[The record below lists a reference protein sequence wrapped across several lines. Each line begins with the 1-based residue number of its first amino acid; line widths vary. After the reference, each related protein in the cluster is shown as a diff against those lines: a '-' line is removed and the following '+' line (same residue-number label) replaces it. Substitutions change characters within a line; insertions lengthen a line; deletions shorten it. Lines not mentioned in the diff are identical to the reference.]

1 MRIPF
6 GTVAVTEKSK
16 DLIAKILESN
26 RLSGGK
32 YVREFEKRFAKLL
45 GIEEAVAVST
55 GTDADALALAV
66 LYDYGARRGDEIIL
80 PALSFVST
88 GNAVLQAGFT
98 PIFVDID
105 RRTLNI
111 DHQKIEEKITVRT
124 KAIMPVHLMGKPAEM
139 DAITDIG
146 KRYGLFVI
154 EDAAEAHGATYR
166 GRNIGTIGDMAA
178 FSLYVAHIIT
188 TVEGGI
194 VTTGRPDFAE
204 ILRSLRSHG
213 RACKCESCV
222 LNRSSSYCAK
232 RFSNG
237 DATDIRF
244 IFERI
249 GFSAKMNELE
259 AAIGIGNLDIYQDI
273 LDRRREN
280 LYYLIEQCK
289 RFSPQL
295 VTIEKEP
302 HEEIG
307 PHALPLVVQEN
318 APFSRDQLVGY
329 FEKNGIDTRNLFSS
343 MPTQC
348 AGFKYMGHAPGDFPN
363 AEYIGN
369 HGIHIGVHQDLG
381 RKECDYVLNVIS
393 DFISRGVRSGVKIS
407 GAKRDAPMSEGDIPP
422 VLSDSCSHT
431 ETA

>member
-6 GTVAVTEKSK
+6 GTIAVTEKSK
-16 DLIAKILESN
+16 KLIAEILEAN
-26 RLSGGK
+26 RLSSGK
-32 YVREFEKRFAKLL
+32 YVREFEKKFAKLVATK
-45 GIEEAVAVST
+45 EAVAVST

-66 LYDYGARRGDEIIL
+66 LYDFGAHRGDEIIL

-98 PIFVDID
+98 PVFVDIN

-111 DHQKIEEKITVRT
+111 DPHQIEEEITDRT
-124 KAIMPVHLMGKPAEM
+124 RAIMPVHLMGKPAEM
-139 DAITDIG
+139 DSINDIA
-146 KRYGLFVI
+146 KHYGLFVV
-154 EDAAEAHGATYR
+154 EDAAEAHGATYK
-166 GRNIGTIGDMAA
+166 GNNVGSLADMGA
-178 FSLYVAHIIT
+178 FSLYIAHIVT

-194 VTTGRPDFAE
+194 VTTDRSDFAE

-232 RFSNG
+232 RFSYG
-237 DATDIRF
+237 DSTDIRF

-259 AAIGIGNLDIYQDI
+259 AAIGIGNLDIYQKI
-273 LDRRREN
+273 LNKRRTN
-280 LYYLIEQCK
+280 LYYLIDQF
-289 RFSPQL
+289 RPFNPYL

-307 PHALPLVVQEN
+307 PHALPIVIQEE
-318 APFSRDQLVGY
+318 AGFTRRQLVRNL
-329 FEKNGIDTRNLFSS
+329 EKKGIDTRSLFSS

-348 AGFKYMGHAPGDFPN
+348 AGFKYLDHSLGDFPH
-363 AEYIGN
+363 AEYIGDQ
-369 HGIHIGVHQDLG
+369 GIHIGVHQDIG
-381 RKECDYVLNVIS
+381 RRECDYILNVIS
-393 DFISRGVRSGVKIS
+393 DFIAKNKRSRRAKIVS
-407 GAKRDAPMSEGDIPP
+407 DHQSPPQHSKRGKI
-422 VLSDSCSHT
+422 
-431 ETA
+431 